1 MCWITYNKNNLDH
14 VIASKDIPIYK
25 IMHFKREFL
34 FKKKFISAFRDF
46 QYKLGETYSGEMG
59 IPRLDNTVVGGR
71 YYIDRG
77 FHSYNPLV
85 TYITKGRD
93 ALHSIDIK
101 CRDHNIGGFLLDNNL
116 VILYGY
122 IPRGACYHENE
133 DGECVSNAIKLT
145 HYKKIT
151 GENLNKL
158 V

>member
-1 MCWITYNKNNLDH
+1 MCWITYNKPDPI
-14 VIASKDIPIYK
+14 IASKDIPIYK

-34 FKKKFISAFRDF
+34 FRKKFISAFREF
-46 QYKLGETYSGEMG
+46 QYKLGETYTVEMG
-59 IPRLDNTVVGGR
+59 ILTPIRDTYEGIYWR

-85 TYITKGRD
+85 TYITKD
-93 ALHSIDIK
+93 IALPSMTIK
-101 CRDHNIGGFLLDNNL
+101 CRDHSLGGFLLSDNL

-122 IPRGACYHENE
+122 IPRGACYYENE
-133 DGECVSNAIKLT
+133 NGECVSNMIKLT

-151 GENLNKL
+151 EKNLNKL